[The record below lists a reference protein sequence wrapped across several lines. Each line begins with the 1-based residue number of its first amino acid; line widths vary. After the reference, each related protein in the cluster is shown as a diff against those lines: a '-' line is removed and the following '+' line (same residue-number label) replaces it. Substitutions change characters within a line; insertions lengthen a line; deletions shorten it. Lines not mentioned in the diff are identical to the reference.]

1 VRLTRP
7 FSRPFSRP
15 ELAEADAELLG
26 IGELGGGDDRVLAW
40 SPLALGGVAA
50 ATQAGL
56 HAVTPTGKVFARPWT
71 DISKA
76 AWDSESSAL
85 AVWWVDSRQ
94 PLALEVVDQAR
105 LPDMIYDRVRSSVLV
120 SAEVAL
126 DGGRSVWVAL
136 RRGADDR
143 FLTQAVA
150 SPGVRLDDPAVASQV
165 AAVKARLRA
174 DAGLD

>member
-1 VRLTRP
+1 
-7 FSRPFSRP
+7 
-15 ELAEADAELLG
+15 
-26 IGELGGGDDRVLAW
+26 
-40 SPLALGGVAA
+40 
-50 ATQAGL
+50 
-56 HAVTPTGKVFARPWT
+56 
-71 DISKA
+71 
-76 AWDSESSAL
+76 
-85 AVWWVDSRQ
+85 
-94 PLALEVVDQAR
+94 
-105 LPDMIYDRVRSSVLV
+105 VLV